1 MLSKRQIFPINLM
14 YARLLYRCYLYRLNG
29 SHKLNFGAKKQKN
42 KNLKH
47 KAQFAFLTYLGDNK
61 KKITVLHSEPDAA
74 FLTDDQFKL
83 ISGILTACKLSMADI
98 ALVNLAHQKMH
109 FQEIKQQLHPQF
121 LILFDISPA
130 SIELP
135 FTIPPY
141 QIQDYNNCKML
152 VAGSLQYMTI
162 ENEEVK
168 KEKILLWNALRKMF
182 SI

>member
-1 MLSKRQIFPINLM
+1 MVLPENQ
-14 YARLLYRCYLYRLNG
+14 A
-29 SHKLNFGAKKQKN
+29 KLRENPTPDMETPKQVE
-42 KNLKH
+42 
-47 KAQFAFLTYLGDNK
+47 AAYLGDNK

-152 VAGSLQYMTI
+152 VAGSLQYMTT